1 MRTEC
6 VVLLERM
13 SLRGRP
19 LLVVESDLDGWGK
32 LRRDRMNH
40 IWVYPYQSQSEGVSW
55 AEGR

>member
-6 VVLLERM
+6 VVLLERK
-13 SLRGRP
+13 SLRGP
-19 LLVVESDLDGWGK
+19 LLVVESDLGGWGK